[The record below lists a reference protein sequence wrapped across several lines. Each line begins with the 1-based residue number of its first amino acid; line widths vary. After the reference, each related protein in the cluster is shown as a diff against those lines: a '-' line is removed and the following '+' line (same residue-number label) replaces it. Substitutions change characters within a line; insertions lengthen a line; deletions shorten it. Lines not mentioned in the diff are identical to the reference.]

1 MSLRRV
7 RQTGVWLNS
16 SHLCGLRPVP
26 ALLFGVPASMLLTSM
41 DVQPIT
47 VVDAFTSVP
56 FAGNPAAVCVL
67 KQDQP
72 AAWMQSVASE
82 MNLSETAFLLPSGEN
97 VYRLRWFTPKVEVK
111 LCGHATLA
119 SAHVL
124 WEEGHAANGNP
135 LQFDT
140 LSGRLTAQRK
150 EEGWIAL
157 DFPAQLATESVCPP
171 ELRQALAVEP
181 LFVAKT
187 SSSFLVEVANKEVLV
202 GIRPDFVLLV
212 QSGCGRVIVT
222 TRADAGDEYDF
233 FSRFFAPDAGINE
246 DPVTGSAHCVLAPY
260 WAKKLGKRELRAF
273 QCSERGGELRLS
285 VQGERTVLQGRAV
298 TVLKGGLA

>member
-1 MSLRRV
+1 
-7 RQTGVWLNS
+7 
-16 SHLCGLRPVP
+16 
-26 ALLFGVPASMLLTSM
+26 M
-41 DVQPIT
+41 DLQPIT

-82 MNLSETAFLLPSGEN
+82 MNLSETAFLLPEGEN

-119 SAHVL
+119 SAYVL
-124 WEEGHAANGNP
+124 WEEGHAPDGKP
-135 LQFDT
+135 LHFDT
-140 LSGRLTAQRK
+140 LSGRLTAERK

-157 DFPAQLATESVCPP
+157 DFPSEFAVESVCPP
-171 ELRQALAVEP
+171 ELRRALSVEP
-181 LFVAKT
+181 LFVVKT
-187 SSSFLVEVANKEVLV
+187 DTTFLVEVADKEVLL
-202 GIRPDFVLLV
+202 GIKPNFDLLV

-222 TRADAGDEYDF
+222 SRADPADEYDF
-233 FSRFFAPDAGINE
+233 YSRFFAPDAGINE

-260 WAKKLGKRELRAF
+260 WAKKLGKNNLHAF

-298 TVLKGGLA
+298 TVLKGQLIGLA

>member
-1 MSLRRV
+1 
-7 RQTGVWLNS
+7 
-16 SHLCGLRPVP
+16 
-26 ALLFGVPASMLLTSM
+26 M

-67 KQDQP
+67 KQ
-72 AAWMQSVASE
+72 AESAEWMQSVAKE
-82 MNLSETAFLLPSGEN
+82 MNLSETAFLFSEGEN

-124 WEEGHAANGNP
+124 WGGGQASAAP
-135 LQFDT
+135 LHFET
-140 LSGRLTAQRK
+140 LSGRLTAEQK

-157 DFPAQLATESVCPP
+157 NFPSKPVTESVCPP
-171 ELRQALAVEP
+171 ELRKGLGAEP
-181 LFVAKT
+181 VFVAKYD
-187 SSSFLVEVANKEVLV
+187 SGFLVEVANKKVLL
-202 GIRPDFVLLV
+202 GIHPDFGLLL

-222 TRADAGDEYDF
+222 CRAETGDEYDF

-260 WAKKLGKRELRAF
+260 WAKKLGRNELHAF

-285 VQGERTVLQGRAV
+285 VQGDRTVLQGRAV
-298 TVLKGGLA
+298 TMLKGQLLARG

>member
-1 MSLRRV
+1 
-7 RQTGVWLNS
+7 
-16 SHLCGLRPVP
+16 
-26 ALLFGVPASMLLTSM
+26 MLSTSM

-82 MNLSETAFLLPSGEN
+82 MNLSETAFLLAEGEN

-124 WEEGHAANGNP
+124 WEEGRAADGKP
-135 LQFDT
+135 LRFDT

-157 DFPAQLATESVCPP
+157 DFPSQLATESACPP
-171 ELRQALAVEP
+171 DLRQALAVEP
-181 LFVAKT
+181 LFVGKT

>member
-1 MSLRRV
+1 
-7 RQTGVWLNS
+7 
-16 SHLCGLRPVP
+16 
-26 ALLFGVPASMLLTSM
+26 M
-41 DVQPIT
+41 DVQPII

-67 KQDQP
+67 KQAES
-72 AAWMQSVASE
+72 AAWMQSVAKE
-82 MNLSETAFLLPSGEN
+82 MNLSETAFLVSEGEN

-124 WEEGHAANGNP
+124 WGEGQASAEP
-135 LQFDT
+135 LYFET
-140 LSGRLTAQRK
+140 LSGRLTAEQK
-150 EEGWIAL
+150 QEGWIAMN
-157 DFPAQLATESVCPP
+157 FPSKSVTKSVCPP
-171 ELRQALAVEP
+171 ELRQGLGAEP
-181 LFVAKT
+181 AFVAKCD
-187 SSSFLVEVANKEVLV
+187 SGFLVEVANKNVLL
-202 GIRPDFVLLV
+202 GIQPDFGLLV

-222 TRADAGDEYDF
+222 CKAEAGDEYDF

-260 WAKKLGKRELRAF
+260 WANKLSRNELRAF

-285 VQGERTVLQGRAV
+285 VQGDRTVLQGRAV
-298 TVLKGGLA
+298 TMLKGQLLAHT

>member
-1 MSLRRV
+1 
-7 RQTGVWLNS
+7 
-16 SHLCGLRPVP
+16 
-26 ALLFGVPASMLLTSM
+26 M

-56 FAGNPAAVCVL
+56 FAGNPAAVCIL
-67 KQDQP
+67 KQEQP

-82 MNLSETAFLLPSGEN
+82 MNLSETAFLLPVDEN
-97 VYRLRWFTPKVEVK
+97 AYRLRWFTPKVEVK

-124 WEEGHAANGNP
+124 WEEGQAANAKL

-140 LSGRLTAQRK
+140 LSGRLTAERREQ
-150 EEGWIAL
+150 GWIAL
-157 DFPAQLATESVCPP
+157 DFPSQLATESVCPP

-181 LFVAKT
+181 LFAAKAA
-187 SSSFLVEVANKEVLV
+187 SFFLVEVANKEVLL
-202 GIRPDFVLLV
+202 GIKPDFGLLV
-212 QSGCGRVIVT
+212 QSGYGRVIVT
-222 TRADAGDEYDF
+222 TRADAADEYDF

-260 WAKKLGKRELRAF
+260 WAKKLGKQELHAF
-273 QCSERGGELRLS
+273 QCSERGGQLRLS
-285 VQGERTVLQGRAV
+285 VQGERTLLQGRAV
-298 TVLKGGLA
+298 TVLKGHLVGLA

>member
-1 MSLRRV
+1 
-7 RQTGVWLNS
+7 
-16 SHLCGLRPVP
+16 
-26 ALLFGVPASMLLTSM
+26 M

-72 AAWMQSVASE
+72 AVWMQSVASE
-82 MNLSETAFLLPSGEN
+82 MNLSETAFLLPHGEN

-124 WEEGHAANGNP
+124 WEEGHTAKQ

-140 LSGRLTAQRK
+140 LSGRLTAERR
-150 EEGWIAL
+150 ENGWIAL
-157 DFPAQLATESVCPP
+157 DFPSQFAAETVCPP

-187 SSSFLVEVANKEVLV
+187 DFTFLVEVADKEVLL
-202 GIRPDFVLLV
+202 GIKPNFGLLV

-222 TRADAGDEYDF
+222 SRAGTADEYDF
-233 FSRFFAPDAGINE
+233 YSRFFAPDAGINE
-246 DPVTGSAHCVLAPY
+246 DPVTGSAHCVLAPF
-260 WAKKLGKRELRAF
+260 WAKNLGKDELHAF

-285 VQGERTVLQGRAV
+285 VSSERTVLQGRAV
-298 TVLKGGLA
+298 TVLKGQFLVR

>member
-1 MSLRRV
+1 
-7 RQTGVWLNS
+7 
-16 SHLCGLRPVP
+16 
-26 ALLFGVPASMLLTSM
+26 M

-82 MNLSETAFLLPSGEN
+82 MNLSETAFLLPEAEN

-124 WEEGHAANGNP
+124 WEEGHEAKQ
-135 LQFDT
+135 LHFDT
-140 LSGRLTAQRK
+140 LSGRLTAERWG
-150 EEGWIAL
+150 EGWIAL
-157 DFPAQLATESVCPP
+157 DFPSQLGSETVCPP
-171 ELRQALAVEP
+171 ELRQALGAEP
-181 LFVAKT
+181 VYMAKT
-187 SSSFLVEVANKEVLV
+187 PFTFLVEVADKEVLL
-202 GIRPDFVLLV
+202 GIKPNFGLLV

-222 TRADAGDEYDF
+222 TRAGAADEYDF
-233 FSRFFAPDAGINE
+233 YSRFFAPDAGINE

-260 WAKKLGKRELRAF
+260 WAKKLGKDELHAF
-273 QCSERGGELRLS
+273 QCSERGGELRLT
-285 VQGERTVLQGRAV
+285 VKGERTVLQGRAV
-298 TVLKGGLA
+298 TVLKGQFLGLA

>member
-1 MSLRRV
+1 
-7 RQTGVWLNS
+7 
-16 SHLCGLRPVP
+16 
-26 ALLFGVPASMLLTSM
+26 M

-67 KQDQP
+67 KQERS
-72 AAWMQSVASE
+72 AAWMQSVAGE
-82 MNLSETAFLLPSGEN
+82 MNLSETAFLLPEAEN

-124 WEEGHAANGNP
+124 WEEGQAANGKP
-135 LQFDT
+135 IHFDT
-140 LSGRLTAQRK
+140 LSGRLTAERK
-150 EEGWIAL
+150 EAGWIAL
-157 DFPAQLATESVCPP
+157 DFPSQVATESVCPP
-171 ELRQALAVEP
+171 DLRQALLVDP

-187 SSSFLVEVANKEVLV
+187 ASSFLVEVANKEALV
-202 GIRPDFVLLV
+202 GLKPDFGLLV
-212 QSGCGRVIVT
+212 RSGCGRVIVT
-222 TRADAGDEYDF
+222 ARAEASDEYDF

-246 DPVTGSAHCVLAPY
+246 DPVTGSAHCALAPY
-260 WAKKLGKRELRAF
+260 WAKKLGKPELRAF

-298 TVLKGGLA
+298 TVLQGHLAGLA

>member
-1 MSLRRV
+1 
-7 RQTGVWLNS
+7 
-16 SHLCGLRPVP
+16 
-26 ALLFGVPASMLLTSM
+26 M

-67 KQDQP
+67 KQERS
-72 AAWMQSVASE
+72 AAWMQSVAKE
-82 MNLSETAFLLPSGEN
+82 MNLSETAFLLSEGEN

-124 WEEGHAANGNP
+124 WEEGQAPASLH
-135 LQFDT
+135 FET
-140 LSGRLTAQRK
+140 LSGRLTAEQR

-157 DFPAQLATESVCPP
+157 NFPSQPVTESVCPP
-171 ELRQALAVEP
+171 ELCQGLGVEP
-181 LFVAKT
+181 VSVAKYD
-187 SSSFLVEVANKEVLV
+187 SGFLVEVANKAALV
-202 GIRPDFVLLV
+202 GMHPDFGRLV
-212 QSGCGRVIVT
+212 QSGCGRVIAT
-222 TRADAGDEYDF
+222 CKSETGDEYDF

-246 DPVTGSAHCVLAPY
+246 DPVTGSAHCVLGPY
-260 WAKKLGKRELRAF
+260 WAKKLGKNELRAF

-298 TVLKGGLA
+298 TMLKGQLLVVG

>member
-1 MSLRRV
+1 
-7 RQTGVWLNS
+7 
-16 SHLCGLRPVP
+16 
-26 ALLFGVPASMLLTSM
+26 M

-67 KQDQP
+67 KQEES
-72 AAWMQSVASE
+72 AEWMQSVAKE
-82 MNLSETAFLLPSGEN
+82 MNLSETAFLLAEGEN

-124 WEEGHAANGNP
+124 WEEGQASAP
-135 LQFDT
+135 LHFET
-140 LSGRLTAQRK
+140 LSGRLTAERM

-157 DFPAQLATESVCPP
+157 NFPSRSVTESGCPP
-171 ELRQALAVEP
+171 ELRHALGAELV
-181 LFVAKT
+181 FVAKYD
-187 SSSFLVEVANKEVLV
+187 SGFLVEVANKKVLL
-202 GIRPDFVLLV
+202 GIEPDFGLLV
-212 QSGCGRVIVT
+212 RSGCGRVIVT
-222 TRADAGDEYDF
+222 CKAVTGDEYDF

-260 WAKKLGKRELRAF
+260 WAKKLGRNELRAF

-285 VQGERTVLQGRAV
+285 VQSERTVLQGRAV
-298 TVLKGGLA
+298 TMLKGQLLARG

>member
-1 MSLRRV
+1 
-7 RQTGVWLNS
+7 
-16 SHLCGLRPVP
+16 
-26 ALLFGVPASMLLTSM
+26 MLLASM

-72 AAWMQSVASE
+72 AAWMQSVANE
-82 MNLSETAFLLPSGEN
+82 MNLSETAFLLPEGEN
-97 VYRLRWFTPKVEVK
+97 VYRLRWFTPKVEVR

-124 WEEGHAANGNP
+124 WEEGQTAKQ
-135 LQFDT
+135 LQFET
-140 LSGRLTAQRK
+140 LSGRLSAERQ
-150 EEGWIAL
+150 EDGWIAL
-157 DFPAQLATESVCPP
+157 DFPSQVVADSDCPP
-171 ELRQALAVEP
+171 ELHQALAVEP

-187 SSSFLVEVANKEVLV
+187 TWAFLVEVASKEVLV
-202 GIRPDFVLLV
+202 GIKPDFGLLV
-212 QSGCGRVIVT
+212 QSGYGHVIVT
-222 TRADAGDEYDF
+222 SWADAADDYDF
-233 FSRFFAPDAGINE
+233 YSRFFAPDAGINE

-260 WAKKLGKRELRAF
+260 WAKKLGRNDLNAF

-285 VQGERTVLQGRAV
+285 VKGERTVLGGRAV
-298 TVLKGGLA
+298 TVLKGQFLAR

>member
-1 MSLRRV
+1 
-7 RQTGVWLNS
+7 
-16 SHLCGLRPVP
+16 
-26 ALLFGVPASMLLTSM
+26 M
-41 DVQPIT
+41 DAQPIT

-67 KQDQP
+67 KQDEP
-72 AAWMQSVASE
+72 AAWMQSVANE
-82 MNLSETAFLLPSGEN
+82 MNLSETAFLLPEGEN
-97 VYRLRWFTPKVEVK
+97 VYRLRWFTPKVEVE

-124 WEEGHAANGNP
+124 WEEGQASDAKP
-135 LQFDT
+135 LHFDT
-140 LSGRLTAQRK
+140 LSGRLTAERK
-150 EEGWIAL
+150 EKGWIAL
-157 DFPAQLATESVCPP
+157 DFPSQNATEADGPP

-187 SSSFLVEVANKEVLV
+187 AFTFLVEVADKEALL
-202 GIRPDFVLLV
+202 GIKPDFGLLL

-222 TRADAGDEYDF
+222 SGADGADDYDF
-233 FSRFFAPDAGINE
+233 YSRFFAPDAGINE

-260 WAKKLGKRELRAF
+260 WAKKLGKHELHAF

-285 VQGERTVLQGRAV
+285 VQGERTVLKGRAV
-298 TVLKGGLA
+298 TVLKGQFLAGG

>member
-1 MSLRRV
+1 
-7 RQTGVWLNS
+7 
-16 SHLCGLRPVP
+16 
-26 ALLFGVPASMLLTSM
+26 M

-72 AAWMQSVASE
+72 AAWMQSVANE
-82 MNLSETAFLLPSGEN
+82 MNLSETAFLLPEGEN
-97 VYRLRWFTPKVEVK
+97 VYRLRWFTPKVEVE

-124 WEEGHAANGNP
+124 WQEGHASEAKP
-135 LQFDT
+135 LHFDT
-140 LSGRLTAQRK
+140 LSGRLTAERK

-157 DFPAQLATESVCPP
+157 DFPSKFATESVCPP
-171 ELRQALAVEP
+171 ELRQALSVEP

-187 SSSFLVEVANKEVLV
+187 DFTFLVEVADKEVLL
-202 GIRPDFVLLV
+202 GIKPNFGLLV
-212 QSGCGRVIVT
+212 QSGCGPVIVT
-222 TRADAGDEYDF
+222 SRADAADEYDF
-233 FSRFFAPDAGINE
+233 YSRFFAPDAGINE

-260 WAKKLGKRELRAF
+260 WAKKLGKQELRAF

-285 VQGERTVLQGRAV
+285 VQGERTVLQGQAV
-298 TVLKGGLA
+298 TVLKGQFLARR

>member
-1 MSLRRV
+1 
-7 RQTGVWLNS
+7 
-16 SHLCGLRPVP
+16 
-26 ALLFGVPASMLLTSM
+26 M

-67 KQDQP
+67 KQ
-72 AAWMQSVASE
+72 AESAEWMQSVAKE
-82 MNLSETAFLLPSGEN
+82 MNLSETAFLVSEGEN

-124 WEEGHAANGNP
+124 WGEGQASAGP
-135 LQFDT
+135 LHFET
-140 LSGRLTAQRK
+140 LSGRLTAEQK

-157 DFPAQLATESVCPP
+157 NFPSKSVTKSVCPP
-171 ELRQALAVEP
+171 ELRQGLGAEP
-181 LFVAKT
+181 AFVAKCD
-187 SSSFLVEVANKEVLV
+187 SGFLVEVANKKVLL
-202 GIRPDFVLLV
+202 GIQPDFGLLV

-222 TRADAGDEYDF
+222 CQAEASDEYDF

-260 WAKKLGKRELRAF
+260 WTQKLGKNELRAF
-273 QCSERGGELRLS
+273 QCSERGGELRLL
-285 VQGERTVLQGRAV
+285 VQGDRTVLGGRAV
-298 TVLKGGLA
+298 TMLKGHLLAHSQER

>member
-1 MSLRRV
+1 
-7 RQTGVWLNS
+7 
-16 SHLCGLRPVP
+16 
-26 ALLFGVPASMLLTSM
+26 M

-67 KQDQP
+67 KQEES
-72 AAWMQSVASE
+72 AEWMQSVAKE
-82 MNLSETAFLLPSGEN
+82 MNLSETAFLLSEGEN

-124 WEEGHAANGNP
+124 WEEGQASAAP
-135 LQFDT
+135 LHFET
-140 LSGRLTAQRK
+140 LSGRLTAEQK
-150 EEGWIAL
+150 QEGWIAL
-157 DFPAQLATESVCPP
+157 NFPSKSVTEFVCPP
-171 ELRQALAVEP
+171 ELRQGLGAETA
-181 LFVAKT
+181 FVAKYD
-187 SSSFLVEVANKEVLV
+187 SGFLVEVANKKVLL
-202 GIRPDFVLLV
+202 GIQPDFGLLV

-222 TRADAGDEYDF
+222 CKAEIGDEYNF

-260 WAKKLGKRELRAF
+260 WAKKLGQNELHAF

-298 TVLKGGLA
+298 TVLKGELRKAEGSFLRDSIY

>member
-1 MSLRRV
+1 
-7 RQTGVWLNS
+7 
-16 SHLCGLRPVP
+16 
-26 ALLFGVPASMLLTSM
+26 M

-67 KQDQP
+67 KQE
-72 AAWMQSVASE
+72 ASAEWMQSVAKE
-82 MNLSETAFLLPSGEN
+82 MNLSETAFLLAEGKS
-97 VYRLRWFTPKVEVK
+97 VYRLRWFTPRVEVK

-124 WEEGHAANGNP
+124 WEEAQASAAP
-135 LQFDT
+135 LHFET
-140 LSGRLTAQRK
+140 LSGRLTAEQK

-157 DFPAQLATESVCPP
+157 NFPSKSVTESGCPP
-171 ELRQALAVEP
+171 ELRKGLASEP
-181 LFVAKT
+181 VFVAKYD
-187 SSSFLVEVANKEVLV
+187 SDSGFLVEVANKKVLLA
-202 GIRPDFVLLV
+202 IEPDFGLLV

-222 TRADAGDEYDF
+222 CKAESGDEYDF

-260 WAKKLGKRELRAF
+260 WAKKLGKNELHAF
-273 QCSERGGELRLS
+273 QCSERGGELWLS
-285 VQGERTVLQGRAV
+285 IQGERTVLQGRAV
-298 TVLKGGLA
+298 TMLKGDLLVHT

>member
-1 MSLRRV
+1 
-7 RQTGVWLNS
+7 
-16 SHLCGLRPVP
+16 
-26 ALLFGVPASMLLTSM
+26 M

-67 KQDQP
+67 EQEDS
-72 AAWMQSVASE
+72 AEWMQSVAKE
-82 MNLSETAFLLPSGEN
+82 MNLSETAFLVSEGEN
-97 VYRLRWFTPKVEVK
+97 VFRLRWFTPKVEVK

-124 WEEGHAANGNP
+124 WEEGQATNSKP
-135 LQFDT
+135 LHFET
-140 LSGRLTAQRK
+140 LSGRLTAEQK

-157 DFPAQLATESVCPP
+157 NFPSQFVTESDCPP
-171 ELRQALAVEP
+171 ELRQGLGAEL
-181 LFVAKT
+181 LLVAKYD
-187 SSSFLVEVANKEVLV
+187 SGFLVEVANKKLLL
-202 GIRPDFVLLV
+202 GIEPDFSLLV
-212 QSGCGRVIVT
+212 QGGCGRVIVT
-222 TRADAGDEYDF
+222 CKAESGDEYDF

-260 WAKKLGKRELRAF
+260 WAKKLGRNELHAF

-285 VQGERTVLQGRAV
+285 FQGARTVLQGRAV
-298 TVLKGGLA
+298 TMLKGQLLAR